1 MIEAATLPFA
11 APRPKIRSLIAGRA
25 MSGLVIAFFILDAA
39 MKLPPLQPVVD
50 TMAQL
55 GWPNDAATA
64 RTLGLIM
71 LGSVLLYAYPPTA
84 LLGAILITG
93 YLGGAVA
100 THARIGS
107 PLFTHTLFGVYVGVL
122 AWAGL
127 WLRSPALRALLPAF
141 GGK

>member
-1 MIEAATLPFA
+1 MSTAAATVHSSPLGNA
-11 APRPKIRSLIAGRA
+11 SIMTGRVL
-25 MSGLVIAFFILDAA
+25 SGLVIAFFLLDAA
-39 MKLPPLQPVVD
+39 MKLPPLQPVID
-50 TMAQL
+50 TMAAL

-64 RTLGLIM
+64 RTLGILM
-71 LGSVLLYAYPPTA
+71 LGAVLLYAYPPTA

-107 PLFTHTLFGVYVGVL
+107 PLPTHTLFGVYIGVL

-127 WLRSPALRALLPAF
+127 WLRDPRLRALLPFAPSR
-141 GGK
+141 

>member
-11 APRPKIRSLIAGRA
+11 AATPRNRSVIAGRA

-55 GWPNDAATA
+55 GWPSDAATA

-107 PLFTHTLFGVYVGVL
+107 PLFTHTLFGVYIGLL
-122 AWAGL
+122 AWGGL
-127 WLRSPALRALLPAF
+127 WLRSPALRALLPMES
-141 GGK
+141 GK